1 MSILM
6 NNRDLQKILFTGLG
20 PGNWGYGFKRVAVE
34 IPESIRKGNPFT
46 FTSVG
51 FKNETNDYFI
61 GLRMHVDQN
70 SPIKFRKC
78 MENTSVTDAWVSML
92 YEFFRENN
100 INYNTHDASYRVI

>member
-1 MSILM
+1 M

-20 PGNWGYGFKRVAVE
+20 PGSWGYGFKRVAVE
-34 IPESIRKGNPFT
+34 IPESIRQGNPFT

-78 MENTSVTDAWVSML
+78 LANTSVTDAWVSML